1 MNMEIYILS
10 TFLFEGEM
18 LYLFRKYLAE
28 NWGLSKEGNN
38 KNRIFFL
45 IGNVVRNSFHRL
57 INQ

>member
-18 LYLFRKYLAE
+18 LYLFRRYLAE

-38 KNRIFFL
+38 KNRIFF
-45 IGNVVRNSFHRL
+45 
-57 INQ
+57 